1 MKEDSFISTS
11 MAMAKLAGAKSGGK
25 AKSSASSA
33 SSSLAGSSSLG
44 FSRPG
49 PPGFRKRSASP
60 ARRGSSKRGRGG
72 RDTSPSPSSR
82 KGFPKWESCP
92 CPLIIGGCLSLH
104 WQAWSDRSTDPWVVE
119 VLWWGYRIP
128 FLSALP
134 LSSDPIPFPAYTPSS
149 ILGKALEQEVLSLV
163 EKGAVELAPLP
174 SPGFYSRLFVVM
186 KPLGS
191 WRPVI
196 DLSTQNQHV
205 LKSPVSAP
213 HGEA

>member
-1 MKEDSFISTS
+1 M
-11 MAMAKLAGAKSGGK
+11 
-25 AKSSASSA
+25 
-33 SSSLAGSSSLG
+33 
-44 FSRPG
+44 
-49 PPGFRKRSASP
+49 
-60 ARRGSSKRGRGG
+60 
-72 RDTSPSPSSR
+72 
-82 KGFPKWESCP
+82 
-92 CPLIIGGCLSLH
+92 SLH

-213 HGEA
+213 HGEAWLLAGVLRSQGCILAGSSTPGQQQVRQVRGFGEDIPVQSPFSRMRRTCLFI